1 MPLSLVWA
9 KRCMLAGPQYI
20 WGPSGSKLL
29 FTGLLIDM
37 LCMDGG
43 ALADDV
49 ASGAPIY
56 ERESAH
62 LPAACMGF
70 KQALASLHFVPEE
83 TLRCNDSI
91 HEVTTQCVQ
100 ESKMTIKDD
109 FAFIIRDHTERVA
122 QSQRHG

>member
-1 MPLSLVWA
+1 MPLSLVWANPA

-62 LPAACMGF
+62 LPVACMGF
-70 KQALASLHFVPEE
+70 KHVVGDGVP
-83 TLRCNDSI
+83 
-91 HEVTTQCVQ
+91 
-100 ESKMTIKDD
+100 
-109 FAFIIRDHTERVA
+109 FW
-122 QSQRHG
+122 

>member
-1 MPLSLVWA
+1 
-9 KRCMLAGPQYI
+9 MLAGPQYI

-62 LPAACMGF
+62 LPVACMGF
-70 KQALASLHFVPEE
+70 KQGSDPHGSVHLFDYDEPKFAHFTQKFHLPVE
-83 TLRCNDSI
+83 TLN
-91 HEVTTQCVQ
+91 
-100 ESKMTIKDD
+100 
-109 FAFIIRDHTERVA
+109 
-122 QSQRHG
+122 

>member
-1 MPLSLVWA
+1 
-9 KRCMLAGPQYI
+9 MLAGPQYI

-37 LCMDGG
+37 LCIDGG

-62 LPAACMGF
+62 LPVACMGF
-70 KQALASLHFVPEE
+70 KHRATRTVDAPEPIPARE
-83 TLRCNDSI
+83 PDL
-91 HEVTTQCVQ
+91 
-100 ESKMTIKDD
+100 
-109 FAFIIRDHTERVA
+109 
-122 QSQRHG
+122 

>member
-1 MPLSLVWA
+1 MPLSLAWV

-62 LPAACMGF
+62 LPVACMGF

-91 HEVTTQCVQ
+91 HEVTTQVCAG
-100 ESKMTIKDD
+100 I
-109 FAFIIRDHTERVA
+109 
-122 QSQRHG
+122 